1 MVTIGYSSHYPR
13 RGAIIC
19 PAHSQAHCPPGH
31 CPPGH
36 VRWDILTAQSVEGK
50 STEGSTVSVAK
61 ASQRK
66 KLAAG
71 RSAKSRPT
79 RFEPLPIRRKRA
91 LRILGALRKLYPDA
105 RCELDHSNPL
115 ELLVA
120 TILSAQCTDARVNM
134 TTPALFARYKTAAH
148 YANAD
153 PAELEALIRPTGFY
167 RAKTRSLIAL
177 GKALVERFGGEVP
190 EKMEELV
197 TLPGVGRKTAN
208 VLIAE
213 WFGRP
218 GIAVDTHV
226 IRLTGPVWKL
236 TEETDP
242 VKIEF
247 TLYELIPEKDRAFF
261 GMATIL
267 HGRRTCFARNPNCA
281 ACPMNTFCPSAF
293 SLPSARR

>member
-1 MVTIGYSSHYPR
+1 
-13 RGAIIC
+13 
-19 PAHSQAHCPPGH
+19 
-31 CPPGH
+31 
-36 VRWDILTAQSVEGK
+36 
-50 STEGSTVSVAK
+50 
-61 ASQRK
+61 
-66 KLAAG
+66 
-71 RSAKSRPT
+71 
-79 RFEPLPIRRKRA
+79 
-91 LRILGALRKLYPDA
+91 
-105 RCELDHSNPL
+105 
-115 ELLVA
+115 
-120 TILSAQCTDARVNM
+120 M